1 MYPRKKHRR
10 DCRLRGSGVPERQY
24 DKGYAGEQQR
34 EVFGVSGTEI
44 NENYREYLK
53 AYTRH
58 YNRNKETY
66 GGRKITE
73 GEAKDHATVREVKA
87 YYEEMEGRHK

>member
-1 MYPRKKHRR
+1 MRPRKKYRSNG
-10 DCRLRGSGVPERQY
+10 RLRGHGVPEGKY
-24 DKGYAGEQQR
+24 DKRNAGEQQK
-34 EVFGVSGTEI
+34 EVLGVSGEKV

-73 GEAKDHATVREVKA
+73 GEAENHATVREVKA
-87 YYEEMEGRHK
+87 YYEEMEGRQK

>member
-1 MYPRKKHRR
+1 MLQRKKRR
-10 DCRLRGSGVPERQY
+10 SNGCLRGYGMQKGKY
-24 DKGYAGEQQR
+24 DKRNAGEQQK
-34 EVFGVSGTEI
+34 EVFGVSGEKV

-53 AYTRH
+53 TYTRH

-73 GEAKDHATVREVKA
+73 GEAEDHATVREVKA
-87 YYEEMEGRHK
+87 YYEEMEGRQK

>member
-1 MYPRKKHRR
+1 MP
-10 DCRLRGSGVPERQY
+10 
-24 DKGYAGEQQR
+24 GEK
-34 EVFGVSGTEI
+34 V

-73 GEAKDHATVREVKA
+73 GEAEEHETVREVKV
-87 YYEEMEGRHK
+87 YYEEMEGRRK

>member
-1 MYPRKKHRR
+1 MQESK
-10 DCRLRGSGVPERQY
+10 Y
-24 DKGYAGEQQR
+24 DKRNAGEQQK
-34 EVFGVSGTEI
+34 EVLGVSGEKV

-66 GGRKITE
+66 GGGKITE
-73 GEAKDHATVREVKA
+73 GEAEDHATVREVKS
-87 YYEEMEGRHK
+87 YYEKMEGRHK

>member
-1 MYPRKKHRR
+1 M
-10 DCRLRGSGVPERQY
+10 SGEKV
-24 DKGYAGEQQR
+24 
-34 EVFGVSGTEI
+34 

-66 GGRKITE
+66 RGRKITE
-73 GEAKDHATVREVKA
+73 GEAEDHATVREVKA

>member
-1 MYPRKKHRR
+1 MYLFL
-10 DCRLRGSGVPERQY
+10 DD
-24 DKGYAGEQQR
+24 DKRNAGEQQK
-34 EVFGVSGTEI
+34 EVFGVSGEKV

-73 GEAKDHATVREVKA
+73 GEAEDHATVREVKS
-87 YYEEMEGRHK
+87 YYEEMEGRRK

>member
-1 MYPRKKHRR
+1 M
-10 DCRLRGSGVPERQY
+10 SGEKV
-24 DKGYAGEQQR
+24 
-34 EVFGVSGTEI
+34 

-66 GGRKITE
+66 GGRKIME
-73 GEAKDHATVREVKA
+73 EEAENHATVREVKS
-87 YYEEMEGRHK
+87 YYEKMEGRQK

>member
-1 MYPRKKHRR
+1 M
-10 DCRLRGSGVPERQY
+10 SGEKV
-24 DKGYAGEQQR
+24 
-34 EVFGVSGTEI
+34 

-53 AYTRH
+53 SYTRH
-58 YNRNKETY
+58 YNRNTEIY

-73 GEAKDHATVREVKA
+73 GEAEEHATVREVKS

>member
-1 MYPRKKHRR
+1 MQKGK
-10 DCRLRGSGVPERQY
+10 Y
-24 DKGYAGEQQR
+24 DKRDAGEQQK
-34 EVFGVSGTEI
+34 EVLGVSGEKV

-66 GGRKITE
+66 KGRKITE
-73 GEAKDHATVREVKA
+73 EEAENHATVREVKA
-87 YYEEMEGRHK
+87 YYEEMERRHK

>member
-1 MYPRKKHRR
+1 MRPYKKHRS
-10 DCRLRGSGVPERQY
+10 DGRLRGYWMQKSKY
-24 DKGYAGEQQR
+24 DKRNAGEQQKG
-34 EVFGVSGTEI
+34 VLGVSGEKV

-73 GEAKDHATVREVKA
+73 GEAEEHATVREVKA

>member
-1 MYPRKKHRR
+1 MRPCKKHRR
-10 DCRLRGSGVPERQY
+10 DCRLRGYGMPESKY
-24 DKGYAGEQQR
+24 DKRNAGEQQK
-34 EVFGVSGTEI
+34 EVFGLSGTEI

-58 YNRNKETY
+58 YNRNEETY

-73 GEAKDHATVREVKA
+73 GEAEEHATVREVKA
-87 YYEEMEGRHK
+87 YYEEMEGRQK

>member
-1 MYPRKKHRR
+1 MQSRKKYRR
-10 DCRLRGSGVPERQY
+10 DCRLRGHGMPESKY
-24 DKGYAGEQQR
+24 DKGYAGEQQN

-44 NENYREYLK
+44 NINYREYLK

-58 YNRNKETY
+58 YNRNKEIY

-73 GEAKDHATVREVKA
+73 GEAEEHATVREVKT
-87 YYEEMEGRHK
+87 YYEEMEGRDK

>member
-1 MYPRKKHRR
+1 M
-10 DCRLRGSGVPERQY
+10 SGEKV
-24 DKGYAGEQQR
+24 
-34 EVFGVSGTEI
+34 

-66 GGRKITE
+66 RGRKITE
-73 GEAKDHATVREVKA
+73 GEAEEHATVREVKA
-87 YYEEMEGRHK
+87 YYEEMEGRQK

>member
-1 MYPRKKHRR
+1 M
-10 DCRLRGSGVPERQY
+10 
-24 DKGYAGEQQR
+24 
-34 EVFGVSGTEI
+34 

-53 AYTRH
+53 SYTRH

-73 GEAKDHATVREVKA
+73 EEAENHATVREVKS
-87 YYEEMEGRHK
+87 YYEEMERRHKQRDQSAKEKLLPALQVFDHNRKQRIERKCK

>member
-1 MYPRKKHRR
+1 MPGK
-10 DCRLRGSGVPERQY
+10 
-24 DKGYAGEQQR
+24 
-34 EVFGVSGTEI
+34 EI

-58 YNRNKETY
+58 YNRNKEIY

-73 GEAKDHATVREVKA
+73 GEAEEHATVREVKD
-87 YYEEMEGRHK
+87 YYEEMEGRRK

>member
-1 MYPRKKHRR
+1 M
-10 DCRLRGSGVPERQY
+10 SGEKV
-24 DKGYAGEQQR
+24 
-34 EVFGVSGTEI
+34 
-44 NENYREYLK
+44 NEDYREYLK

-73 GEAKDHATVREVKA
+73 KEAENHATVREVKA
-87 YYEEMEGRHK
+87 YYEEMEGRQK

>member
-1 MYPRKKHRR
+1 M
-10 DCRLRGSGVPERQY
+10 SE
-24 DKGYAGEQQR
+24 
-34 EVFGVSGTEI
+34 TEI

-58 YNRNKETY
+58 YNRNTEIY

-73 GEAKDHATVREVKA
+73 EEAENHATVREVKA
-87 YYEEMEGRHK
+87 YYEEMEGRQK

>member
-1 MYPRKKHRR
+1 M
-10 DCRLRGSGVPERQY
+10 SGEKV
-24 DKGYAGEQQR
+24 
-34 EVFGVSGTEI
+34 

-66 GGRKITE
+66 RGRKITE
-73 GEAKDHATVREVKA
+73 EEAENHATVREVKS

>member
-1 MYPRKKHRR
+1 MQSRKKYRR
-10 DCRLRGSGVPERQY
+10 NGRLRGHWMPESKH
-24 DKGYAGEQQR
+24 DKGYAGEQQK
-34 EVFGVSGTEI
+34 EVLGVSGEKV

-58 YNRNKETY
+58 YNQNKEIY

-73 GEAKDHATVREVKA
+73 GEAEDHATVREVKA
-87 YYEEMEGRHK
+87 YYEEMEGRQK

>member
-1 MYPRKKHRR
+1 MRPRKKYRSNG
-10 DCRLRGSGVPERQY
+10 RLRGHWMQKGKY
-24 DKGYAGEQQR
+24 DKRYVGEQQK

-58 YNRNKETY
+58 YNRNKEIY

-73 GEAKDHATVREVKA
+73 GEAEEHATVREVKA
-87 YYEEMEGRHK
+87 YYEEMEGRQK

>member
-1 MYPRKKHRR
+1 M
-10 DCRLRGSGVPERQY
+10 
-24 DKGYAGEQQR
+24 
-34 EVFGVSGTEI
+34 

-58 YNRNKETY
+58 YNRNTEIY

-73 GEAKDHATVREVKA
+73 GEAEEHATVREVKA

>member
-1 MYPRKKHRR
+1 M
-10 DCRLRGSGVPERQY
+10 SGEKV
-24 DKGYAGEQQR
+24 
-34 EVFGVSGTEI
+34 

-73 GEAKDHATVREVKA
+73 GEAEDHATVREVKS
-87 YYEEMEGRHK
+87 YYEEMEGRQKQRDQSAKEKLLSKLQVFDHNGKQRIERKCK

>member
-1 MYPRKKHRR
+1 M
-10 DCRLRGSGVPERQY
+10 SGEKV
-24 DKGYAGEQQR
+24 
-34 EVFGVSGTEI
+34 

-58 YNRNKETY
+58 YNRNTEIY

-73 GEAKDHATVREVKA
+73 GEAEDDRDV
-87 YYEEMEGRHK
+87 